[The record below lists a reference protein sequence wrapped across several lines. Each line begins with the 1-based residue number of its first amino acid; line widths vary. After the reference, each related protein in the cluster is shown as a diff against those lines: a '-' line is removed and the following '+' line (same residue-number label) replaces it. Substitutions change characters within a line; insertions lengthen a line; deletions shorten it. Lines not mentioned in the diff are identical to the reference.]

1 LRRLVD
7 SASVNEYLARL
18 WPCDERWKLVY
29 VPTRSG
35 VRYVLFDLESD
46 PHETTDVSAE
56 HADTVTKMKAE
67 LWKWMLEDPLMEQ
80 KDGWLVPRG
89 AAK

>member
-1 LRRLVD
+1 
-7 SASVNEYLARL
+7 
-18 WPCDERWKLVY
+18 
-29 VPTRSG
+29 